1 MSRRMPLLALSLAL
15 GGCSSND
22 GFFWNPLEG
31 PQYDAETGLT
41 FEPDADQTFVV
52 AATYL
57 PVSRQ
62 GKGLFRERMGGIQAE
77 LDAGPDGL
85 IAYSTGGKLV
95 GREYRTVTVWETE
108 DDMMAFVLGDAHAQ
122 AMVDGVDIRH
132 PDKEARVVRWE
143 IMPDELPLDFA
154 DVQARTDNE
163 GRQVLY

>member
-1 MSRRMPLLALSLAL
+1 MSRRTPLLALTLAL
-15 GGCSSND
+15 GACASND

-31 PQYDAETGLT
+31 PKYDAETGLT
-41 FEPDADQTFVV
+41 FEPEPEQTFVV

-77 LDAGPDGL
+77 LDAGPEGL

-95 GREYRTVTVWETE
+95 GREYRTVTIWETE
-108 DDMMAFVLGDAHAQ
+108 DDMMQFVLGDAHAQ
-122 AMVDGVDIRH
+122 AIVDGGDIRD
-132 PDKEARVVRWE
+132 PDKQARVVRWE
-143 IMPDELPLDFA
+143 ITPEELPLEFA
-154 DVQARTDNE
+154 DVQARTDDD